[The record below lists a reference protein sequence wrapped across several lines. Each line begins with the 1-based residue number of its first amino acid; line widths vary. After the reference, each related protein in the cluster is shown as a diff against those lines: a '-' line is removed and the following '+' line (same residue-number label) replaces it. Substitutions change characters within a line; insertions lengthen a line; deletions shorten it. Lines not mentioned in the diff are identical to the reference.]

1 MQVNAF
7 PIAEVVVDVVVA
19 EKNSL
24 DTTAGGKRFE
34 ARPVS
39 LSKQT
44 SSFFVEH
51 EPACKDGRFEELWQS
66 SQPMDGP
73 MILV

>member
-44 SSFFVEH
+44 SSFSSSMNPHARMDVLKN
-51 EPACKDGRFEELWQS
+51 CGRVL
-66 SQPMDGP
+66 SQWMA
-73 MILV
+73 L